1 MGLMWRPKQRVR
13 VGKLLFS
20 ISQDWLHTQAD
31 LGTFP
36 PAEGDRSEVRSD
48 EAGNV
53 NKERACFSVTA
64 G

>member
-1 MGLMWRPKQRVR
+1 MGLMRRPEQRVR
-13 VGKLLFS
+13 VGKLLFP
-20 ISQDWLHTQAD
+20 ISQDWQQAVHTRAD

-53 NKERACFSVTA
+53 NKERACF
-64 G
+64 